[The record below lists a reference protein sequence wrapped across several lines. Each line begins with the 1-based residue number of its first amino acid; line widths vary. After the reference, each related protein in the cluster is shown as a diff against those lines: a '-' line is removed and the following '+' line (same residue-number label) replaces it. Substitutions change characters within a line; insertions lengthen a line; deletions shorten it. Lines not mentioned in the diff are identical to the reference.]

1 MNAASFQVGER
12 VRTDG
17 ESDMVPDGSI
27 GEIIALNLD
36 VPDLGP
42 LMTIRFDDPWE
53 AGPEEHTFSEDEIE
67 LSPQESI

>member
-1 MNAASFQVGER
+1 
-12 VRTDG
+12 
-17 ESDMVPDGSI
+17 MVPDGSI